1 MEIYQT
7 EEQQVEA
14 IKSYWQQNGYTI
26 IAGITL
32 GFAGFIGFNVYQ
44 DNKFEQELAISD
56 SYQTLIEQSGKDDKA
71 FTANGEKFISENGTN
86 SYVALTALALAK
98 ESATYKD
105 WPQVQKQLTIAVE
118 SAPTDGIKA
127 IASLRLARVQVQLE
141 QYSDALATLNSN
153 LPKSFTA
160 AIEEIKGDV
169 YLQQDK
175 IDLARNAYQAAI
187 AADGI
192 ATSPSLQIKLDDLAQ
207 VTTLPV
213 TNQLVDEKTVV
224 ESVVMEP
231 VVK

>member
-14 IKSYWQQNGYTI
+14 IKSYWQQNGNTI
-26 IAGITL
+26 IAGIAL
-32 GFAGFIGFNVYQ
+32 VFAGFIGFNLYQ
-44 DNKFEQELAISD
+44 DNKFEQELAVSD
-56 SYQTLIEQSGKDDKA
+56 SYQTLMEQSGKDDKT

-98 ESATYKD
+98 ESATHKD
-105 WPQVQKQLTIAVE
+105 WPQVQKQLTTAIE

-127 IASLRLARVQVQLE
+127 IASLRLARVQAQLE
-141 QYSDALATLNSN
+141 QYSDALTTLNNN
-153 LPKSFTA
+153 LPESFTA

-169 YLQQDK
+169 YLQQGK
-175 IDLARNAYQAAI
+175 KDLARNAYQAAI

-207 VTTLPV
+207 VTTLPSTGKLKAEAVV
-213 TNQLVDEKTVV
+213 T
-224 ESVVMEP
+224 ESAA
-231 VVK
+231 K